1 MPAIPRDKKLDSSLD
16 FLREGYAF
24 ICNRRASV
32 GSDIFSTRLLLNTV
46 ICVSGRDA
54 AQLLYNPAMFKRH
67 GAAPKFIQK
76 TLTGVGGVQSL
87 DDEAHRNRKAMFMA
101 VMTRENLA
109 EWTEVFSEEW
119 QSRLMEWSDCEQVTL
134 FKEMQTLLCAAACR
148 WAGVPLG
155 AGEAEKRGAQLGKM
169 IDGFATLNLR
179 HWRAR
184 KARKQTESWMAGI
197 IERVRSRKLAPAGK
211 TALYMI
217 AWHQDEKGRL
227 LDAPIAAVEML
238 NILRPIVAI
247 ATYITFEAL
256 ALQRYPECRRKLE
269 SAIPEYAHWFVQE
282 VRRYFPFTP
291 IVGAL
296 AKEDIDW
303 KGYRIKAGQRVIL
316 DVYGLQHDPRIW
328 EKPEQFHPERFST
341 LNPDPFAFMPQG
353 GGDFMKHHRCAG
365 EWLTIETMKTALD
378 FLIHRMEYIVPEQDF
393 YYPLS
398 RIPTLPESGFIMT
411 SIRGVPRLKV
421 AKAS

>member
-1 MPAIPRDKKLDSSLD
+1 MPAIPTDKKLDSSLD

-24 ICNRRASV
+24 ICNRRASI
-32 GSDIFSTRLLLNTV
+32 GSDIFSTRLLLSPV
-46 ICVSGRDA
+46 ICLSGRDA
-54 AQLLYNPAMFKRH
+54 AQLLYNPTIFKRH
-67 GAAPKFIQK
+67 GAAPKLIQK

-87 DDEAHRNRKAMFMA
+87 DDEAHHNRKAMFMA
-101 VMTRENLA
+101 IMTRDNLA
-109 EWTEVFSEEW
+109 EWSEIFAEEW
-119 QSRLMEWSDCEQVTL
+119 QKRLTDWSDAEQVVL

-148 WAGVPLG
+148 WTGVPLRE
-155 AGEAEKRGAQLGKM
+155 GEAERRGAQLGKM
-169 IDGFATLNLR
+169 VDGFATLNLR

-184 KARKQTESWMAGI
+184 GARKQTERWTRNI
-197 IERVRSRKLAPAGK
+197 IEYVRSRKIVPDIG
-211 TALYMI
+211 TALHTI
-217 AWHQDEKGRL
+217 AWHRDENGQL
-227 LDAPIAAVEML
+227 LSSHIAAVELL

-256 ALQRYPECRRKLE
+256 ALQRYPECRHKLE
-269 SAIPEYAHWFVQE
+269 SGIPEYTHWFVQE

-303 KGYRIKAGQRVIL
+303 QGYRIKQGQRVIL
-316 DVYGLQHDPRIW
+316 DIYGLQHDPRIW
-328 EKPEQFHPERFST
+328 EKPEQFNPERFST
-341 LNPDPFAFMPQG
+341 LHSDPFAFIPQG

-365 EWLTIETMKTALD
+365 EWLTIETMKQALD
-378 FLIHRMEYIVPEQDF
+378 FLVHRMEYTVPEQDF

-398 RIPTLPESGFIMT
+398 RIPTRPESGFIMT
-411 SIRGVPRLKV
+411 SIRGVPWFKV